1 MKNNSTV
8 NNVRRQN
15 EEKPNL
21 KLLKRTMKIFSLQIF
36 RIPLRLGHGL
46 GVFEQRRLSNLCP
59 LEPISSVVA
68 LRRSRLF
75 DKTQKFKHTLRDL
88 PTNRINLSKMKNFW
102 VLKLAY
108 GLPSGL
114 QQYKGIQPILIQI
127 YFVIYKRSKEH
138 KNNVLAD
145 QNKASGI
152 FMHQVNQIKILKLK
166 LGAYRLQIRQF
177 SKNHF
182 SLRSLFDGIYNIIY
196 YNMMNNMIYI
206 LGNFS

>member
-1 MKNNSTV
+1 MVWACLNKGVYQICVLSSRFLV
-8 NNVRRQN
+8 S
-15 EEKPNL
+15 
-21 KLLKRTMKIFSLQIF
+21 LL
-36 RIPLRLGHGL
+36 
-46 GVFEQRRLSNLCP
+46 CA
-59 LEPISSVVA
+59 A
-68 LRRSRLF
+68 LAFLI
-75 DKTQKFKHTLRDL
+75 KTQKFKHTLRDL
-88 PTNRINLSKMKNFW
+88 PTNRINFPKMKNFW

-127 YFVIYKRSKEH
+127 NFAIYKRSKEH
-138 KNNVLAD
+138 KNYVLAD

-182 SLRSLFDGIYNIIY
+182 FLRSLFDGIYY
-196 YNMMNNMIYI
+196 MIYDI
-206 LGNFS
+206 